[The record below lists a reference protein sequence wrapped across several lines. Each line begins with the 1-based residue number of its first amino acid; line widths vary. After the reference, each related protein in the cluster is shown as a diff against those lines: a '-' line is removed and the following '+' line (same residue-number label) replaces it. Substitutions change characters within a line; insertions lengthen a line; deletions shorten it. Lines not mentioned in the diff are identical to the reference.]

1 MSSTGSLS
9 GETVTVY
16 YATTPSGDGTA
27 WSSSERLNAGTYYVW
42 AEVTKTAMHDAAT
55 SARVEFKVNKATP
68 AAPAGVLWAS
78 YTDTYKVTLTIPSGK
93 SYADY
98 EYSIDGTNWKPLPSL
113 TGGAFTPDGLA
124 VNTTYT
130 ISLRTNADSNN
141 NASAAAT
148 ATLKTPAK
156 ELLSY
161 DANGS
166 TASVPASVE
175 YDSGATVTAAAAI
188 SRAGYTFTGWKTGA
202 TSGTDYAAG
211 ATFSITANTTLYAQW
226 TPISYNVTYHGNGAT
241 DPAAVSSVAYNA
253 DVTIPTPTRDNYT
266 FNGWATT
273 SGGNPVYG
281 GGKKVSGLTA
291 SNGATVEL
299 YAIWTENTYQVT
311 GEVKEELD
319 GTTDQ
324 SIVAG
329 VTVKIMRGNV
339 QFGATQTTDD
349 NGKYTFSG
357 VPAGTYNIVATRTVD
372 SKEQTMTA
380 LVEVKSNKTVDP
392 IVLPPSKINSVL
404 TVTGDSTPPVMVGGL
419 EAVAKDEA
427 EESKEVTVTMTVKK
441 EDESSASAE
450 VKQQIEEIK
459 EAVASDTSTGGGN
472 TELEV
477 LDVSVK
483 KETKESGGGGST
495 TTETITETSQVVEI
509 IVSFNMNGRFGFSL
523 YRHHDGK
530 AEAFQSRTSR
540 FAKDSY
546 EDGYFF
552 ADKTAGLFYIYTN
565 RFSTYAIGFEEGT
578 SYTVTVNNGTGGGDY
593 AEGATV
599 TITANAAPSGQAFDK
614 WTTSD
619 GVTFAN
625 ASSAT
630 TTFTMPAKAV
640 TVTANYKTASTPYTP
655 SSGGNGGN
663 GGYSPTTYTPVITD
677 TQHGKVTVSPTSPT
691 SGAKV
696 TITVK
701 PNAGYEVDTLT
712 LTDASG
718 KSVTYTDNG
727 NNTYTFTQPSS
738 KVTVNVTFKP
748 EQAAPAADV
757 FAPYN
762 DLDKTKWYADGI
774 RYVLENGIMSG
785 YGNGTFGPNDD
796 TSRAMMAQIL
806 FNIEG
811 GQSVSDALK
820 YSDVNGADW
829 YAEAIR
835 WASAENIMD
844 GYGNGVFGPNDAM
857 TREQLVTIMYRYAKK
872 KGIDVS
878 VGEDTN
884 ILSYDDAFDVSEWA
898 IPAMQWAVGSGLIT
912 GRTNT
917 TLNPRD
923 TATRA
928 EIATIIMRYCE
939 EIAK

>member
-1 MSSTGSLS
+1 
-9 GETVTVY
+9 
-16 YATTPSGDGTA
+16 
-27 WSSSERLNAGTYYVW
+27 
-42 AEVTKTAMHDAAT
+42 
-55 SARVEFKVNKATP
+55 
-68 AAPAGVLWAS
+68 
-78 YTDTYKVTLTIPSGK
+78 
-93 SYADY
+93 
-98 EYSIDGTNWKPLPSL
+98 
-113 TGGAFTPDGLA
+113 
-124 VNTTYT
+124 
-130 ISLRTNADSNN
+130 
-141 NASAAAT
+141 
-148 ATLKTPAK
+148 
-156 ELLSY
+156 
-161 DANGS
+161 
-166 TASVPASVE
+166 
-175 YDSGATVTAAAAI
+175 
-188 SRAGYTFTGWKTGA
+188 
-202 TSGTDYAAG
+202 
-211 ATFSITANTTLYAQW
+211 
-226 TPISYNVTYHGNGAT
+226 
-241 DPAAVSSVAYNA
+241 
-253 DVTIPTPTRDNYT
+253 
-266 FNGWATT
+266 
-273 SGGNPVYG
+273 
-281 GGKKVSGLTA
+281 
-291 SNGATVEL
+291 
-299 YAIWTENTYQVT
+299 
-311 GEVKEELD
+311 
-319 GTTDQ
+319 
-324 SIVAG
+324 
-329 VTVKIMRGNV
+329 
-339 QFGATQTTDD
+339 
-349 NGKYTFSG
+349 
-357 VPAGTYNIVATRTVD
+357 
-372 SKEQTMTA
+372 
-380 LVEVKSNKTVDP
+380 
-392 IVLPPSKINSVL
+392 
-404 TVTGDSTPPVMVGGL
+404 MVGGL

-427 EESKEVTVTMTVKK
+427 ETNKEVTVTMTVEKK
-441 EDESSASAE
+441 DESSASDE

-459 EAVASDTSTGGGN
+459 EAVAADTSTGSGN

-483 KETKESGGGGST
+483 KETKESSGGSGT

-530 AEAFQSRTSR
+530 AEPFQSRSGR
-540 FAKDSY
+540 FAKGSFA
-546 EDGYFF
+546 DGYFF
-552 ADKTAGLFYIYTN
+552 VDKAAGLFYIYTS
-565 RFSTYAIGFEEGT
+565 RFSTYAIGYEEGT
-578 SYTVTVNNGTGGGDY
+578 SYAVTVNSGTGGGDY

-599 TITANAAPSGQAFDK
+599 TITADAAPSGKVFDK

-748 EQAAPAADV
+748 EQAAPTADV

-785 YGNGTFGPNDD
+785 YGNGTFGPNDN